1 MEVINPES
9 NRMRTRKIQT
19 SRKEEVLQDH
29 SNLLIDFVPCC
40 RTACNS
46 RKHSGTRCWW
56 LHPELRPHQ
65 RPDLRPNKFSKLCTR
80 SQDNNTIEVVSES
93 KSISTYEQSEIDDF
107 KVTLEKFKVSLI
119 CFINYLATN
128 MKSIPNMNT
137 HRKNV

>member
-1 MEVINPES
+1 MEVINPAS
-9 NRMRTRKIQT
+9 NRMRTRKVQT

-65 RPDLRPNKFSKLCTR
+65 RPDCVRINS
-80 SQDNNTIEVVSES
+80 VS
-93 KSISTYEQSEIDDF
+93 
-107 KVTLEKFKVSLI
+107 
-119 CFINYLATN
+119 
-128 MKSIPNMNT
+128 
-137 HRKNV
+137 NVLVAKIIIQ